1 MIAVAV
7 ITITYIFLFYLTVQR
22 KIDTVIELVLLILW
36 LDYVP
41 SIITMFGEELVTYQY
56 IYLETLWVM
65 FLIYLLSKLSI
76 KKEKKNI
83 YLIIFSSYIIF
94 NNIFNFLGI
103 DTIRYLLNNLLYL
116 FLYYKIF
123 QRIEKE
129 NIIAI
134 LIKYS
139 VKAVI
144 IAILFV
150 TLSTSLD
157 KNISFGQSG
166 LRYTAFIG
174 PAKFASRL
182 FFLLVT
188 MLVLYSRFDLIN
200 KLRYSKKFYFIL
212 LSFAVFLLLLTQT
225 RISIFAFFFA
235 FVFFLLR
242 YYKSKLVFS
251 TAIIVLFSISMLGI
265 LNITTRTDYSKQFN
279 IISKFSFSGISN
291 IYSFTSSMR
300 GTEYDK
306 ESSGRFYL
314 WNMVLMQFGQTGFL
328 GNGGNFG
335 KNYFV
340 TSGSEG
346 MSFVDD
352 MIYNSNYHNDPF
364 RFYLEYGFIGLFL
377 FLGFYFLMLKK
388 TFNWKLETNINKS
401 IIKNI
406 LFLFLLGGLFIMM
419 FDNFYETHKYMFF
432 AFFGIFT
439 SLERSSPNYERK

>member
-1 MIAVAV
+1 
-7 ITITYIFLFYLTVQR
+7 
-22 KIDTVIELVLLILW
+22 
-36 LDYVP
+36 
-41 SIITMFGEELVTYQY
+41 
-56 IYLETLWVM
+56 
-65 FLIYLLSKLSI
+65 
-76 KKEKKNI
+76 
-83 YLIIFSSYIIF
+83 
-94 NNIFNFLGI
+94 
-103 DTIRYLLNNLLYL
+103 
-116 FLYYKIF
+116 
-123 QRIEKE
+123 
-129 NIIAI
+129 
-134 LIKYS
+134 
-139 VKAVI
+139 
-144 IAILFV
+144 
-150 TLSTSLD
+150 
-157 KNISFGQSG
+157 
-166 LRYTAFIG
+166 
-174 PAKFASRL
+174 
-182 FFLLVT
+182 
-188 MLVLYSRFDLIN
+188 
-200 KLRYSKKFYFIL
+200 
-212 LSFAVFLLLLTQT
+212 
-225 RISIFAFFFA
+225 
-235 FVFFLLR
+235 
-242 YYKSKLVFS
+242 
-251 TAIIVLFSISMLGI
+251 
-265 LNITTRTDYSKQFN
+265 
-279 IISKFSFSGISN
+279 
-291 IYSFTSSMR
+291 MR